1 MIKNSHT
8 FGKNVTKPQG
18 AVLTHIVYFGL

>member
-8 FGKNVTKPQG
+8 FGKNVTKPHN